1 MEDEVF
7 EAEIMPESGN
17 YVLNITLAA
26 TFAVS
31 IIFLMLGTSIGQVLE
46 QKAVEQTNQNWW
58 EVPLQDRASVANL
71 EFVDGRSVLPI
82 KGTYEVLTYTEHFI
96 EVELPLSEEDAGFP
110 EEDKMHV
117 AIWRPNVPDGVK
129 VPVIMSI
136 HPYYDFGGEGMPGV
150 GEDSNPN
157 TIPDRGVGKWI
168 YDNFISHGYALAQAS
183 TFGTGQST
191 HCQDVKG
198 LGEQIGIQAVV
209 DWLGKENWT
218 NGNVGLMGKSYAG
231 TTNWEAAKI
240 HQNTSRQSFQF
251 LAQSVCRKCSIAMGL
266 VNLEQSDM
274 MQHIGR
280 QQVTLLPMNYESART
295 IYRGL
300 LIHSLPIYGP
310 NMEVLSGMTIG
321 MKEDIFLT
329 FLPITEG
336 VYTSF
341 GECKIGMLTRTMH
354 SLPIN

>member
-26 TFAVS
+26 TFSVS
-31 IIFLMLGTSIGQVLE
+31 IIFLMLGTSIGQILDE
-46 QKAVEQTNQNWW
+46 KSVEETSQNWW
-58 EVPLQDRASVANL
+58 EVPLQDRSSMTNL
-71 EFVDGRSVLPI
+71 EFEDGRSVLPV

-110 EEDKMHV
+110 EDDLMHV

-209 DWLGKENWT
+209 DWLGKQNWT

-231 TTNWEAAKI
+231 TTNWEAA
-240 HQNTSRQSFQF
+240 QNPSEHLKTIVPISGSIGVQEMFYRNGSSEFRALGYDAAYWAATSD
-251 LAQSVCRKCSIAMGL
+251 
-266 VNLEQSDM
+266 SD
-274 MQHIGR
+274 
-280 QQVTLLPMNYESART
+280 
-295 IYRGL
+295 YR
-300 LIHSLPIYGP
+300 
-310 NMEVLSGMTIG
+310 
-321 MKEDIFLT
+321 
-329 FLPITEG
+329 
-336 VYTSF
+336 
-341 GECKIGMLTRTMH
+341 
-354 SLPIN
+354 